1 MRCCR
6 CNSFYGYQYCPHGGM
21 ADETD
26 LKSVVF
32 RGVPVQVWLRAP
44 NYRHSVMVAR
54 QPPNL
59 FVRVQVL
66 VPVPFFSC
74 KLSLNLIL
82 LIIKLNAFV
91 AQLDRAIGF
100 YPSGC
105 GFDSCQRRQFL
116 VDDGLTR
123 YVTSVNEDC

>member
-1 MRCCR
+1 MVTKVIVVR
-6 CNSFYGYQYCPHGGM
+6 
-21 ADETD
+21 
-26 LKSVVF
+26 KSVVF

-116 VDDGLTR
+116 VIEGLIGSGKLSMKITR
-123 YVTSVNEDC
+123 GEPVEEAM